1 MNVRPTCLVIG
12 AGAGNGLAI
21 ASAFGKKG
29 FHLVLAS
36 RSKDGR
42 SKLIADL
49 ESEGVDANGIDVDC
63 ADPKAVSEAV
73 AKLGPVDVLV
83 YNAAAFTMA
92 PPSSLDPKQLI
103 ADITIS
109 AVSALAAA
117 QAVIPD
123 MKARGH
129 GTILFTGGGF
139 ALAPSVAL
147 ASLGMGKA
155 ALRNLAFS
163 LHEELRSYGIRVGT
177 VTILGEVQPGT
188 PFDPGKIAEAFWRL
202 HEDRAN
208 ALGPEIQFSG
218 ET

>member
-1 MNVRPTCLVIG
+1 MNAKPICLVIG
-12 AGAGNGLAI
+12 VGAGNGLAI
-21 ASAFGKKG
+21 ARTFGKKG
-29 FHLVLAS
+29 FNLVLAS
-36 RSKDGR
+36 RSEDGR
-42 SKLIADL
+42 SKLIAEL
-49 ESEGVDANGIDVDC
+49 KSEGVDANGIDVDC
-63 ADPKAVSEAV
+63 ADPGTVSEAV

-117 QAVIPD
+117 QAVIPN
-123 MKARGH
+123 MRSRGH

-139 ALAPSVAL
+139 ALAPSVAV

-163 LHEELRSYGIRVGT
+163 LHEELRPYGIRAGT
-177 VTILGEVQPGT
+177 VTILGEVKPGT
-188 PFDPGKIAEAFWRL
+188 PFDPGKIAEAFWRM

-208 ALGPEIQFSG
+208 AIGAEIQFSG